1 MEKEKEKKIEDLICG
16 EKKEYIRKKFFSQKL
31 GELVTEIQSKR
42 EITEEDQEELMI
54 FLSEI
59 ELQDKRNVKLLLDT
73 FGGKIVG
80 EDDVKPP
87 SVAELTTGIS
97 DKEWREKADKI
108 IQFINTTLDEL
119 RVVINDSEQKKRIP
133 KSYWLDTSVKFLS
146 YQGIIDKDIV
156 YKNQLYRSQITRFID
171 EHGCSRAEAEERA
184 RITKDYSDY
193 KEVACLKE
201 RIERFEMLAKKYD
214 AKC

>member
-108 IQFINTTLDEL
+108 LKFINTTLDEL
-119 RVVINDSEQKKRIP
+119 RISISDPEKKRRIP
-133 KSYWLDTSVKFLS
+133 VSYWLDTSIKFLS
-146 YQGIIDKDIV
+146 YQNIIDKDIV
-156 YKNQLYRSQITRFID
+156 YKNQVYRVKLTSFID
-171 EHGCSRAEAEERA
+171 EFDCSRAEAEERA
-184 RITKDYSDY
+184 KITKQYADY
-193 KEVACLKE
+193 KESINLKE
-201 RIERFEMLAKKYD
+201 RIERFEMLAKKMD
-214 AKC
+214 NKQ